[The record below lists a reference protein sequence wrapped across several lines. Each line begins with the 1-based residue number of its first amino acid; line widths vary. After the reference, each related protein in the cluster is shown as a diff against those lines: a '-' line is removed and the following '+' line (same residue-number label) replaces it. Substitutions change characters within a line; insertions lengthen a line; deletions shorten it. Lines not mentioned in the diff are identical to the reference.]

1 MRQLVITQTRSIIGC
16 PEAQRRVIKGLGL
29 GKIRR
34 QVIKPDTA
42 IIRGMVTKVQHL
54 VSVAI
59 EEKKA

>member
-1 MRQLVITQTRSIIGC
+1 MRQLIITQTRSTIGC
-16 PEAQRRVIKGLGL
+16 SENQRRVIKGLGL

>member
-1 MRQLVITQTRSIIGC
+1 MRQLVITQTRSTIGC
-16 PEAQRRVIKGLGL
+16 PDAQRKVIKGLGL

-54 VSVAI
+54 VSVAV